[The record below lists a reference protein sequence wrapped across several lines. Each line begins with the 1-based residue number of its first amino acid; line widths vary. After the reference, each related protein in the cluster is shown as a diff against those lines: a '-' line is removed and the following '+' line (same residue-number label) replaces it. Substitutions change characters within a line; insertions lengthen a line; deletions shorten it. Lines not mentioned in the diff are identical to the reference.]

1 MGSLGTEWGRHPA
14 GRRAAAA
21 RAEAVRSAP
30 RAVSRT
36 PIARYGRE
44 HDPLHGAATG
54 LSALPHCLQRR
65 SDEGASRQVVVLH
78 KCANVTRWNLY
89 RSSRPGRDLLDLA
102 RAGKRDEARA
112 LMLQYK
118 ALEKQ
123 VLALQQRGGQ
133 QPSGSAPPP
142 GTAPVS
148 PPASSPAGA
157 GETPLPPLPASQ
169 VLLVENIE
177 SCGLVSCASAN
188 LVHVGGRGFWSE
200 GRG

>member
-1 MGSLGTEWGRHPA
+1 
-14 GRRAAAA
+14 
-21 RAEAVRSAP
+21 
-30 RAVSRT
+30 
-36 PIARYGRE
+36 
-44 HDPLHGAATG
+44 
-54 LSALPHCLQRR
+54 
-65 SDEGASRQVVVLH
+65 
-78 KCANVTRWNLY
+78 
-89 RSSRPGRDLLDLA
+89 
-102 RAGKRDEARA
+102 
-112 LMLQYK
+112 MLQYK

-188 LVHVGGRGFWSE
+188 LVHVRVGAFGLE